1 MADGMSSADQAVA
14 PDACAEQSS
23 ASLLTLNAEVYRI
36 CMTDGGYPAEWPQHP
51 HCPCCG
57 IGQLKNL
64 FTKHQFSHRQCTNCG
79 FVCVDPYPPE
89 NILKKLYAGSY
100 YTNFREFY
108 EARHLREVGG
118 YSMTA
123 APLELLEKMIETATR
138 GRAAGEWLDVGGG
151 LGTVADLVRRRHP
164 RWAVTLNE
172 FNPRSLQLA
181 REIYGLDAIDSDAHQ
196 LRNMERRFD
205 VISAVAVLEH
215 IPDPFSFL
223 HSYAELLKPDGIL
236 VLIVPQFTRLNAAVS
251 KAASANAAPPF
262 HVSLFEEHC
271 LRVILERIDAFKYIE
286 VSQYGPPAFSL
297 LHHYDTSEYWD
308 IAIPSL
314 QEPVPKGLQI
324 KEYPTEIAVG
334 LNALAEAEAAVKD
347 HFAKIDGRLFLMAVG
362 SKAARG
368 VDRDNGR
375 SKWLAVREALRVIS
389 SVGKR
394 PRHRQ
399 APTCIPAP
407 ATPKREET

>member
-1 MADGMSSADQAVA
+1 MADGMSSADQEAVI
-14 PDACAEQSS
+14 DLSAERGS
-23 ASLLTLNAEVYRI
+23 ADFLTLNAEVHRI
-36 CMTDGGYPAEWPQHP
+36 CVTDGGYPAEWPQHP
-51 HCPCCG
+51 CCPCCG
-57 IGQLKNL
+57 TGQLTNL
-64 FTKHQFSHRQCTNCG
+64 FSKHQFNHRQCANCG
-79 FVCVDPYPPE
+79 FVCVDPYPPGD
-89 NILKKLYAGSY
+89 ILKKLYAGSY

-123 APLELLEKMIETATR
+123 APLELLEKMIDSAAR
-138 GRAAGEWLDVGGG
+138 GRAVGDWLDVGGG

-164 RWAVTLNE
+164 KWAVALNE

-181 REIYGLDAIDSDAHQ
+181 REIYGLDTIDNDALQ

-205 VISAVAVLEH
+205 VISAVSVLEH
-215 IPDPFSFL
+215 IPEPFSFL
-223 HSYAELLKPDGIL
+223 RSYAELLKSDGIL

-271 LRVILERIDAFKYIE
+271 LRVILERIGVFKCVD

-314 QEPVPKGLQI
+314 QEPVPKGLQV
-324 KEYPTEIAVG
+324 KEYPTEIALG
-334 LNALAEAEAAVKD
+334 LNALAQAEPAMKD
-347 HFAKIDGRLFLMAVG
+347 HFAETDGRLYLMAV
-362 SKAARG
+362 AARE
-368 VDRDNGR
+368 VRGR
-375 SKWLAVREALRVIS
+375 SEAAGLN
-389 SVGKR
+389 G
-394 PRHRQ
+394 P
-399 APTCIPAP
+399 
-407 ATPKREET
+407 

>member
-1 MADGMSSADQAVA
+1 MSSKIEMADGMSSADQEAVI
-14 PDACAEQSS
+14 DLSAERGS
-23 ASLLTLNAEVYRI
+23 ADFLTLNAEVHRI
-36 CMTDGGYPAEWPQHP
+36 CVTDGGYPAEWPQHP
-51 HCPCCG
+51 CCPCCG
-57 IGQLKNL
+57 TGQLTNL
-64 FTKHQFSHRQCTNCG
+64 FSKHQFNHRQCANCG
-79 FVCVDPYPPE
+79 FVCVDPYPPGD
-89 NILKKLYAGSY
+89 ILKKLYAGSY

-123 APLELLEKMIETATR
+123 APLELLEKMIDSAAR
-138 GRAAGEWLDVGGG
+138 GRAVGDWLDVGGG

-164 RWAVTLNE
+164 KWAVALNE

-181 REIYGLDAIDSDAHQ
+181 REIYGLDTIDNDALQ

-205 VISAVAVLEH
+205 VISAVSVLEH
-215 IPDPFSFL
+215 IPEPFSFL
-223 HSYAELLKPDGIL
+223 RSYAELLKSDGIL

-271 LRVILERIDAFKYIE
+271 LRVILERIGVFKCVD

-314 QEPVPKGLQI
+314 QEPVPKGLQV
-324 KEYPTEIAVG
+324 KEYPTEIALG
-334 LNALAEAEAAVKD
+334 LNALAQAEPAMKD
-347 HFAKIDGRLFLMAVG
+347 HFAETDGRLYLMAV
-362 SKAARG
+362 AARE
-368 VDRDNGR
+368 VRGR
-375 SKWLAVREALRVIS
+375 SEAAGLN
-389 SVGKR
+389 G
-394 PRHRQ
+394 P
-399 APTCIPAP
+399 
-407 ATPKREET
+407 

>member
-1 MADGMSSADQAVA
+1 MGDRMSSADQEAV
-14 PDACAEQSS
+14 PDLS
-23 ASLLTLNAEVYRI
+23 AGQGSAAFLTLNAEVHRI
-36 CMTDGGYPAEWPQHP
+36 CVTDGGYPAEWPQHP
-51 HCPCCG
+51 WCPCCG
-57 IGQLKNL
+57 TGELTNL
-64 FTKHQFSHRQCTNCG
+64 FSKHQFSHRQCANCG
-79 FVCVDPYPPE
+79 FVCVDPYPPDD
-89 NILKKLYAGSY
+89 ILKKLYAGSY

-123 APLELLEKMIETATR
+123 APLELLEKMIDSATR

-164 RWAVTLNE
+164 KWAVTLNE

-181 REIYGLDAIDSDAHQ
+181 REIYGLDTVDNDAHQ

-205 VISAVAVLEH
+205 VISAVSVLEH
-215 IPDPFSFL
+215 IPEPFSFL
-223 HSYAELLKPDGIL
+223 RSYAELLKSDGIL

-271 LRVILERIDAFKYIE
+271 LRVILERIGVFKCLDM
-286 VSQYGPPAFSL
+286 SQYGPPAFSL

-314 QEPVPKGLQI
+314 QEPVPKGLQV
-324 KEYPTEIAVG
+324 KEYPTEIALG
-334 LNALAEAEAAVKD
+334 LNALAQAEPAVKD
-347 HFAKIDGRLFLMAVG
+347 HFAETDGRLYLMAV
-362 SKAARG
+362 AAREIRG
-368 VDRDNGR
+368 P
-375 SKWLAVREALRVIS
+375 E
-389 SVGKR
+389 
-394 PRHRQ
+394 
-399 APTCIPAP
+399 
-407 ATPKREET
+407 

>member
-1 MADGMSSADQAVA
+1 MSSADQVAA

-23 ASLLTLNAEVYRI
+23 TSLLTLNAEVHRI
-36 CMTDGGYPAEWPQHP
+36 CITDGGYPGEWPQHP
-51 HCPCCG
+51 NCPCCG
-57 IGQLKNL
+57 TGQLKNL
-64 FTKHQFSHRQCTNCG
+64 FTKHQFSHRQCANCG

-89 NILKKLYAGSY
+89 DILKKLYAGSY

-123 APLELLEKMIETATR
+123 APLELLEQMIESAIR
-138 GRAAGEWLDVGGG
+138 SRSVGDWLDVGGG

-164 RWAVTLNE
+164 KWAVTLNE

-181 REIYGLDAIDSDAHQ
+181 REIYGLHAVDNDASQ
-196 LRNMERRFD
+196 LRDMERRFD
-205 VISAVAVLEH
+205 VISAVSVLEH

-223 HSYAELLKPDGIL
+223 HSYAELLKADGTL

-271 LRVILERIDAFKYIE
+271 LRAILERLGAFEHVE
-286 VSQYGPPAFSL
+286 VTQYGPPAFSL

-314 QEPVPKGLQI
+314 EEPVPKGLQI
-324 KEYPTEIAVG
+324 KEYPTEIALG
-334 LNALAEAEAAVKD
+334 LGALAQAEAAVKD
-347 HFAKIDGRLFLMAVG
+347 HFAEVDGRLYLMAIG
-362 SKAARG
+362 YKTTKSA
-368 VDRDNGR
+368 DRNNGQ
-375 SKWLAVREALRVIS
+375 SKWLAVREALRAIS
-389 SVGKR
+389 SVGRR
-394 PRHRQ
+394 PQDRQ
-399 APTCIPAP
+399 VPTGWRM
-407 ATPKREET
+407 PKRKET

>member
-1 MADGMSSADQAVA
+1 MTDQIGGSDRPASPVGGCSADRGPPA
-14 PDACAEQSS
+14 D
-23 ASLLTLNAEVYRI
+23 LTLNAEVHRI
-36 CMTDGGYPAEWPQHP
+36 CITEGRYPAEWPQHTS
-51 HCPCCG
+51 CPCCG
-57 IGQLKNL
+57 TGQLKSL
-64 FTKHQFSHRQCTNCG
+64 FTKHQFNHSQCTNCS
-79 FVCVDPYPPE
+79 FVCVNPYPPE
-89 NILKKLYAGSY
+89 DIVKRLYAGSY

-123 APLELLEKMIETATR
+123 APIELLEKMIECAAD
-138 GRAAGEWLDVGGG
+138 GREAGDWLDVGGG
-151 LGTVADLVRRRHP
+151 LGTVADLVQRRRP
-164 RWAVTLNE
+164 GWTVTLNE

-181 REIYGLDAIDSDAHQ
+181 REIYGLHAVDNDVHQ

-215 IPDPFSFL
+215 IPDPSSFL
-223 HSYAELLKPDGIL
+223 DSYAELLKADGVL
-236 VLIVPQFTRLNAAVS
+236 VIIVPQFTRLNAAVS

-271 LRVILERIDAFKYIE
+271 LRMILERIGAFKHVE

-308 IAIPSL
+308 VAIPSL

-334 LNALAEAEAAVKD
+334 LNALAQAEAAVRD
-347 HFAKIDGRLFLMAVG
+347 HFAVIDGRLYLMAIG
-362 SKAARG
+362 SKQAKGA
-368 VDRDNGR
+368 DRDNAP
-375 SKWLAVREALRVIS
+375 SKWRVVREALRTIS
-389 SVGKR
+389 SVGRR
-394 PRHRQ
+394 P
-399 APTCIPAP
+399 
-407 ATPKREET
+407 